1 MIRSQHSSPQ
11 MPVRT
16 NFWRSSGVAWDNDLG
31 KSDAQAVRVAHGGT
45 LRNLLG
51 VPFLFCGIEENAIRA
66 RNSGTLSEAL
76 HSRYPETTRVALSQS
91 PNIFR
96 TLRLSGQESS
106 LH

>member
-16 NFWRSSGVAWDNDLG
+16 SFWRISGLAWHNDLG

-45 LRNLLG
+45 LRDILG
-51 VPFLFCGIEENAIRA
+51 VPFLFCGMEENAIRA